1 MGDAPEDLLRRSG
14 LSDHSQQLWTRQVNN
29 YLSSQPQVAR
39 QARQFIAIM
48 DKYFADHAI
57 QYMGSMTGLLC
68 HAEIIESTFGRYKNK
83 GGMRAI
89 SSDVLESPRYNQKIT
104 VDFVVK
110 AMETISGPQL
120 DEWRC
125 RYVCHNK
132 YGQRKELDRRLK
144 TAA

>member
-57 QYMGSMTGLLC
+57 QY
-68 HAEIIESTFGRYKNK
+68 K